1 VVVDLDATPIA
12 PERTPK
18 AATERAAE
26 MRTLVVGFLVL
37 VFVAVATWQ
46 GSPRPGVHG
55 AALEVAVALG
65 AVGIG
70 VAGIVLLSRARPL
83 VQIPFMLSAVAGS
96 AVLVATQHRG
106 IALLGVMPAVSAAAL
121 RLPLRL
127 SVVVAFGAVVA
138 FALAGAAAAWAV
150 TGTLLDEFAIVAFFA
165 MALFTRRLGES
176 NERTRRLLEEV
187 QRSRDAQT
195 RAAAMAERQRLAREM
210 HDVLAHSLSGLVLNL
225 ESANLLAERAH
236 VDPELAATIN
246 RARGLARSGLAEAR
260 GAIGMLRDDAL
271 PGPDRLAELALA
283 FESDSGVACALSVT
297 GHAHELGGDARLTLY
312 RVAQE
317 ALSNVRKHARAARV
331 EVRLDYEPSG
341 TRLIVED
348 VEAPGRP
355 PVQGDGSGYG
365 LTGMRERA
373 ELIGATF
380 EAGPTVDGFR
390 VELWVP
396 A

>member
-1 VVVDLDATPIA
+1 VVVDLDATRIA
-12 PERTPK
+12 PEITPES
-18 AATERAAE
+18 AVERAPE
-26 MRTLVVGFLVL
+26 LRTLVVGFLVV

-55 AALEVAVALG
+55 PGLDVAGALG
-65 AVGIG
+65 AVIVG
-70 VAGIVLLSRARPL
+70 VAGIVLLSGARPL
-83 VQIPFMLSAVAGS
+83 VQLAFMLAAVAGS
-96 AVLVATQHRG
+96 AALVAMQHKG
-106 IALLGVMPAVSAAAL
+106 IALLGVMPAVTAAAL
-121 RLPLRL
+121 RFPLRL
-127 SVVVAFGAVVA
+127 SAVVAAVAVVA
-138 FALAGAAAAWAV
+138 FALAGAGAEWPVA
-150 TGTLLDEFAIVAFFA
+150 GTLLDEFAIVAFFV

-187 QRSRDAQT
+187 RRTRDAQA

-225 ESANLLAERAH
+225 ESASLLAERDH
-236 VDPELAATIN
+236 VDPELEATIN

-271 PGPDRLAELALA
+271 PGPDRLPELALA

-297 GHAHELGGDARLTLY
+297 GEARELGSDARLTLY

-317 ALSNVRKHARAARV
+317 ALTNVRKHADADRV

-341 TRLIVED
+341 TRLTVED

-355 PVQGDGSGYG
+355 VVRADGSGYG

-373 ELIGATF
+373 ELIGATL
-380 EAGPTVDGFR
+380 EAGRTAHGFR